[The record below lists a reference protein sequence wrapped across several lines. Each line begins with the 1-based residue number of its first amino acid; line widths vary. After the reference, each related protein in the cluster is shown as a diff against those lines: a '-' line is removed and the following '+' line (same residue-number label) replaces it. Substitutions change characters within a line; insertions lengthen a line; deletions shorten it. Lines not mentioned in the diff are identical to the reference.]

1 MDVEEIVADVEDQP
15 TTRDA
20 VGVLVAR
27 LAEGYRE
34 AILGDYDGGL
44 AFAQA
49 VAKRSVDLCDA
60 VIRIG
65 ETPSGMA
72 SVTAIGTCRR
82 RER

>member
-15 TTRDA
+15 TTRRA
-20 VGVLVAR
+20 VGVLVDR
-27 LAEGYRE
+27 LAQGYLQ
-34 AILGDYDGGL
+34 AIAGPDGGA
-44 AFAQA
+44 AFAET
-49 VAKRSVDLCDA
+49 VAARSMDLCDA

-72 SVTAIGTCRR
+72 TVTAIGTCRR